1 MWSWADRCFTAPL
14 TGRLAGFNVLIADI
28 GLLKY
33 SDNVKIQTKLIV
45 KKFVVLPSKATYLN
59 LVFQTIG
66 YDEGQA
72 PGVSESSKIDMFPSL
87 VADVPQRS
95 KPTGSST
102 INLESFHIQQALRI
116 SPTIIDVWII
126 TEELAL
132 TTSSI
137 NPRVAF
143 SVSPCSWL
151 LENDSKAHGPPS
163 FSPARPRLAVALIN
177 RSNHPPDA
185 TIPIYVKGQK
195 NKQAASRQ
203 PNSPFCRASEISMAA
218 PKPASHLQQSCSLEL
233 LQRRIWKLA
242 GAWRVSSSA
251 VARGSHRSQGSNHC
265 ASTLPRRL
273 WNGRRTTT
281 TPIGV
286 TQ

>member
-1 MWSWADRCFTAPL
+1 MILSRAPSRRAFDTALAFDVACGHGRTNISFEDQLDAQWLQADSADCAQGCFTAPL

-102 INLESFHIQQALRI
+102 INLESFHIQQALRMY
-116 SPTIIDVWII
+116 
-126 TEELAL
+126 
-132 TTSSI
+132 SSI
-137 NPRVAF
+137 
-143 SVSPCSWL
+143 
-151 LENDSKAHGPPS
+151 
-163 FSPARPRLAVALIN
+163 PALRMLVVHQL
-177 RSNHPPDA
+177 SNH
-185 TIPIYVKGQK
+185 
-195 NKQAASRQ
+195 
-203 PNSPFCRASEISMAA
+203 
-218 PKPASHLQQSCSLEL
+218 H
-233 LQRRIWKLA
+233 
-242 GAWRVSSSA
+242 
-251 VARGSHRSQGSNHC
+251 
-265 ASTLPRRL
+265 RRL
-273 WNGRRTTT
+273 DHHRGTCSDYIVHQSKSRLFSIALFLATRK
-281 TPIGV
+281 
-286 TQ
+286 